1 MLFTSWKPEYFKVS
15 EGILLMEGE
24 EEILKGTKT
33 KYFELFPERNY
44 KQGRWIK
51 IICKIRWFDCFLGSA
66 AEVHFRLAESQ
77 FYRLLSGYAT

>member
-1 MLFTSWKPEYFKVS
+1 
-15 EGILLMEGE
+15 MEGE

-33 KYFELFPERNY
+33 KYFELFPERSY
-44 KQGRWIK
+44 KQGKSFLWNFMI
-51 IICKIRWFDCFLGSA
+51 WFVSIGSA

>member
-1 MLFTSWKPEYFKVS
+1 
-15 EGILLMEGE
+15 MEGE

-44 KQGRWIK
+44 KQGKWMKDFHEVKLFSYWI
-51 IICKIRWFDCFLGSA
+51 GSA